1 MKLGRLVALTFC
13 LVSLPAVGLKAQELN
28 VLDEVSNE
36 TIIAQADIAS
46 LIAQG
51 FERLS
56 QGNYQAAI
64 QSANQALQ
72 IDSQSGEAYIVRSR
86 AQENLGNISAAIQDV
101 TEAIR
106 LLPAGDNKAQALYDR
121 ALLYSERSEIPNA
134 IGDLTAALNTVSNN
148 NRQLK
153 SLIYFRRGLFRS
165 ERNQAI
171 DAIDDFTEALAL
183 RPDYL
188 EAYAQRGLTI
198 EGYLGDRVT
207 AIPDYLAAVQLD
219 PNSSHEAY
227 WNRGQAYM
235 ALNNLQAASA
245 DYDAAIE
252 LDSSYVRSY
261 VSRAVIRSAQL
272 DVEGFRFG
280 YEEANAIKPDD
291 WSVQVLVANAAREYA
306 DAIVSS
312 SSATPSNR
320 ETATGLYED
329 SMAQLNRAIAQHPEI
344 PFLYSSRGNVLLST
358 SRPVNALADFSK
370 ALSLEPSYAFAYY
383 LRGRS
388 HAENRNQRGALADFD
403 RALQSSPNFVDAYLY
418 RGAIKIGLG
427 EPGGEA
433 DIRQAITLINE
444 IIRLNPNDI
453 TAYIQLSI
461 ANSVLGNT
469 TAANAAR
476 QQSLQLSQRQGNA
489 LAAATIQNAIDAEEL
504 QTAVIP
510 PLIEDFGE
518 LVAGGPTLDDNSL
531 YQIHTFEG
539 TANQQLM
546 ITMISTDFDTYLSLI
561 GPDGEQIGFNDDISE
576 SSTNSYIAA
585 TLPSSGTYAVV
596 ANAYDETGAG
606 NYELS
611 VNAHSSNGFIL
622 QTSGT
627 LDVNELT
634 LTDGSAYDTY
644 FFEGRNGQSVTI
656 DMASNEF
663 DTYLILRGPDN
674 TTIASSDDI
683 SASNTNSQITTV
695 LPSDGMYT
703 VWANGYDSNAQG
715 QYSISVR

>member
-13 LVSLPAVGLKAQELN
+13 LVSLPAVGIKAQERHP
-28 VLDEVSNE
+28 LDEISSE

-51 FERLS
+51 FEQLS

-86 AQENLGNISAAIQDV
+86 AQEKLGNTSAAIQDA

-106 LLPAGDNKAQALYDR
+106 LLPAGDNKARALYDR
-121 ALLYSERSEIPNA
+121 ALSYSTIREISNG
-134 IGDLTAALNTVSNN
+134 IGDLTAALNTASTN
-148 NRQLK
+148 NRELK
-153 SLIYFRRGLFRS
+153 SLIYFLRGFLRS
-165 ERNQAI
+165 ESNQAI
-171 DAIDDFTEALAL
+171 EAIDDFTEALAL

-188 EAYAQRGLTI
+188 EAYVQRGLTI

-219 PNSSHEAY
+219 PNNSPEAH

-235 ALNNLQAASA
+235 ALNNLQAANA
-245 DYDAAIE
+245 DYDTAIA
-252 LDSSYVRSY
+252 LDDQYIRPY

-291 WSVQVLVANAAREYA
+291 WSIPFLVANAAREYA

-312 SSATPSNR
+312 SSATPENR
-320 ETATGLYED
+320 DTATELYD
-329 SMAQLNRAIAQHPEI
+329 DAMTQLNRAIDQYPNN

-358 SRPVNALADFSK
+358 SRPVTALADFSK
-370 ALSLEPSYAFAYY
+370 ALSLEPNYALAYY

-403 RALQSSPNFVDAYLY
+403 RALQSSPNFIDAYLY
-418 RGAIKIGLG
+418 RGAIKISLG
-427 EPGGEA
+427 EPGGES
-433 DIRQAITLINE
+433 DIEQAITLINE
-444 IIRLNPNDI
+444 IIQLNPNDI
-453 TAYIQLSI
+453 AAYSQLSM

-469 TAANAAR
+469 TAADTAR
-476 QQSLQLSQRQGNA
+476 QQALQLSQRQGNA
-489 LAAATIQNAIDAEEL
+489 LAAATIQNAIDAEEW
-504 QTAVIP
+504 QTTVIP

-539 TANQQLM
+539 RANQQMM
-546 ITMISTDFDTYLSLI
+546 IAMVSPDFDTYLSLI

-576 SSTNSYIAA
+576 NITNSYISA

-596 ANAYDETGAG
+596 ANAYDESGAG

-611 VNAHSSNGFIL
+611 VNAHSGNGFIL

-634 LTDGSAYDTY
+634 LTDGSAYNTY
-644 FFEGRNGQSVTI
+644 FFEGRNGQSITI

-683 SASNTNSQITTV
+683 SASNTNSQITTI

-703 VWANGYDSNAQG
+703 VWANGYDANAQG
-715 QYSISVR
+715 QYSISVK